1 MALSNQ
7 YYNVDDKLVNQS
19 IVKKLFLLSAAH
31 GGDERKTGS
40 LVEANERNH
49 KSE

>member
-7 YYNVDDKLVNQS
+7 YYNVDDKLVDQS
-19 IVKKLFLLSAAH
+19 IVRVLFTRRRAT
-31 GGDERKTGS
+31 GCDERG
-40 LVEANERNH
+40 NDDERNH

>member
-19 IVKKLFLLSAAH
+19 IVKMLFSQ
-31 GGDERKTGS
+31 EETGS
-40 LVEANERNH
+40 SRRGGMNESERNH

>member
-19 IVKKLFLLSAAH
+19 IVKMLFSQ
-31 GGDERKTGS
+31 EETGS
-40 LVEANERNH
+40 SRRSGGENESERNH

>member
-7 YYNVDDKLVNQS
+7 YHNVDDKLVNQS
-19 IVKKLFLLSAAH
+19 IVKMLSLPAQ
-31 GGDERKTGS
+31 GDVRKTGN
-40 LVEANERNH
+40 LVKANGSERNH